1 MFSGCMITGSWL
13 LAVAAC
19 ASLLGLSRGL
29 EAQRTWVVDGLN
41 RPGTDFTDFPPALA
55 AASDGDHIRLRSS
68 TTAFMFYTAANINKA
83 VSITSDATSRV
94 VILRPPGGVFFSV
107 SGIPAGK
114 SVRIANVLC
123 TWQLVVD
130 SCAGTVVLDAIAD
143 PIYAYSNIVIR
154 NSLAVTIARSDFKGS
169 GASGSEPALRTVNSN
184 VSLTACN
191 LEGGPARSSS
201 ILGAVAIDCTG
212 GTLSLSD
219 CNVRGGGYSGG
230 FPWTMNWPAL
240 SSSGTTIMVTIKA
253 SLAAFMAGGGFPGV
267 RAVETSGGVMIMDP
281 NVTLWDS
288 SLLPD
293 TVSGTAQVFIRRIP
307 GVTTGKATPG
317 SVVTVDLMC
326 EANAAYGALIALPT
340 PPVSTPWGP
349 FWLDPNTLS
358 LLDVGIMGPLEK
370 KIVQVPLP
378 SSPALL
384 TLPIAVQMIASTS
397 FPVLS
402 GPSVS
407 VIR

>member
-1 MFSGCMITGSWL
+1 
-13 LAVAAC
+13 
-19 ASLLGLSRGL
+19 
-29 EAQRTWVVDGLN
+29 
-41 RPGTDFTDFPPALA
+41 
-55 AASDGDHIRLRSS
+55 
-68 TTAFMFYTAANINKA
+68 
-83 VSITSDATSRV
+83 
-94 VILRPPGGVFFSV
+94 
-107 SGIPAGK
+107 
-114 SVRIANVLC
+114 
-123 TWQLVVD
+123 
-130 SCAGTVVLDAIAD
+130 
-143 PIYAYSNIVIR
+143 
-154 NSLAVTIARSDFKGS
+154 
-169 GASGSEPALRTVNSN
+169 
-184 VSLTACN
+184 
-191 LEGGPARSSS
+191 
-201 ILGAVAIDCTG
+201 
-212 GTLSLSD
+212 
-219 CNVRGGGYSGG
+219 
-230 FPWTMNWPAL
+230 
-240 SSSGTTIMVTIKA
+240 
-253 SLAAFMAGGGFPGV
+253 
-267 RAVETSGGVMIMDP
+267 MDP

-370 KIVQVPLP
+370 KIVQVSLP